1 MPKGKLS
8 EMQSAFLMKSVN
20 LFLKQFVL
28 DSQYYACDIVCPL
41 ETQDFKA
48 IHQCWTPL
56 KMLTWIFVTCAY
68 CTHCSILT
76 HSSLLVVNPMMF
88 SYVTEIR

>member
-41 ETQDFKA
+41 ETRDFKA
-48 IHQCWTPL
+48 IH
-56 KMLTWIFVTCAY
+56 
-68 CTHCSILT
+68 
-76 HSSLLVVNPMMF
+76 
-88 SYVTEIR
+88 